1 MEYPSLTMK
10 MNVIL
15 QLCSYLQSFGNACKN
30 DVYWKAEALKG
41 LCSCGVAAAIG
52 IVSQVFTDARSSH
65 LWGVDI
71 HCACLPVPLS
81 TGSSIVHVKL
91 GLLFLFLPS
100 CWGGWVFPLSIAFF
114 FFFFLV
120 WLPFSVA
127 LRPRQAELNQFLFMS
142 LRRTAL
148 QKWIGNR
155 FIAEKELQLP
165 DEILIQGRDKI
176 AYLKTC

>member
-1 MEYPSLTMK
+1 MSTQQVQLKPSGSHLVISFFFFFFFTPSLLCYLAKLEYPSLTMK

-81 TGSSIVHVKL
+81 TGSSIVHVKP
-91 GLLFLFLPS
+91 GSLFLFLPS

-114 FFFFLV
+114 I
-120 WLPFSVA
+120 FSFG
-127 LRPRQAELNQFLFMS
+127 LTTIFCCFE
-142 LRRTAL
+142 T
-148 QKWIGNR
+148 
-155 FIAEKELQLP
+155 
-165 DEILIQGRDKI
+165 
-176 AYLKTC
+176 